1 MGMNYQELYD
11 AIESYSEVVDQPDFQ
26 ANIPNFVQNTELL
39 VQNTVQLPAFR
50 RNVTGEATQLFQ
62 YINAPTDFLSVFSL
76 AVIDSTGNYNY
87 LLQKD
92 VNFIREA
99 YPYPTAIGTPKYYS
113 LFSSTAFLLGPTP
126 DANYGMELHYYAAP
140 ESIVTAGTSW
150 LGENYPSVLLWGS
163 LVEAAVYL
171 KGEQDM
177 VTNYQT
183 KYDEAMNLLKQL
195 GDGKDREDNFRTVQ
209 VRQQVQ

>member
-76 AVIDSTGNYNY
+76 AVIDSGGNYTY

-99 YPYPTAIGTPKYYS
+99 YPYPTAIGTPKIGR
-113 LFSSTAFLLGPTP
+113 A
-126 DANYGMELHYYAAP
+126 H
-140 ESIVTAGTSW
+140 V
-150 LGENYPSVLLWGS
+150 
-163 LVEAAVYL
+163 
-171 KGEQDM
+171 
-177 VTNYQT
+177 
-183 KYDEAMNLLKQL
+183 
-195 GDGKDREDNFRTVQ
+195 
-209 VRQQVQ
+209 

>member
-1 MGMNYQELYD
+1 MNYQELYD
-11 AIESYSEVVDQPDFQ
+11 AIESYTEVVDQADFQ

-76 AVIDSTGNYNY
+76 AVIDNSGNYTY

-92 VNFIREA
+92 VNYIREA
-99 YPYPTAIGTPKYYS
+99 YPYPTAIGTPKFYS

-140 ESIVTAGTSW
+140 VSIVEAGTSW
-150 LGENYPSVLLWGS
+150 LGDNFPAVLLWGS
-163 LVEAAVYL
+163 LVEATMYL

-177 VTNYQT
+177 LQSYQQ
-183 KYDEAMNLLKQL
+183 KFGEAMSLLKQL
-195 GDGKDREDNFRTVQ
+195 GDGRDREDNFRTTQ
-209 VRQQVQ
+209 VRDTVV